1 MTVLIKTGAIK
12 PLQSSRHLYSKYLSL
27 FALIILLYI
36 SFEYLCNSN
45 GEKFNLDLS
54 DIKKIVLNKDAE
66 LPRIRNSNCSYWDC
80 LNVYRCGQRDLDKI
94 TIYMYPIQEFVDEDG
109 KKATQEGAT
118 LSKEFYTIL
127 KTIVKSPYYT
137 ANPNEACIFIPSLD
151 TLNQIRIDTNL
162 VGKSLAS
169 LK

>member
-1 MTVLIKTGAIK
+1 MTVLNKTSAIK
-12 PLQSSRHLYSKYLSL
+12 PLQSSRHLYNKYLSVI
-27 FALIILLYI
+27 ALIAFILI
-36 SFEYLCNSN
+36 AFEYFCNSN
-45 GEKFNLDLS
+45 EEKFNLS
-54 DIKKIVLNKDAE
+54 EIKKNVLNKDAE

-94 TIYMYPIQEFVDEDG
+94 AIYMYPIVDFVDEDG
-109 KKATQEGAT
+109 KKATQ

-127 KTIVKSPYYT
+127 KTIVNSPYYT